1 MVEGGGGGEKR
12 KQGFLLPPPPASF
25 LFLCSRPNVLDE
37 LARKRLLHRLNLN
50 LMVVLSIACK
60 TSKSLICMIQ
70 CRECKNIPDTPA
82 KYIHWYVS
90 FQARLDTGVIPGVF
104 SVRKSCYLKS
114 TPVKIRVREAAD
126 RRMWHLTC
134 FGQCLWLDCHSA
146 DELQDDCQMSYDFAV
161 FCTSC
166 FTFGKCTLSLH
177 IKQVYSVFRSYDRW
191 QFDSYN
197 VTLLNTVLGRVM
209 HDQRVRFNFLR
220 RLQLLRPI

>member
-1 MVEGGGGGEKR
+1 
-12 KQGFLLPPPPASF
+12 
-25 LFLCSRPNVLDE
+25 
-37 LARKRLLHRLNLN
+37 
-50 LMVVLSIACK
+50 MVVLSIACK

-90 FQARLDTGVIPGVF
+90 FQDRLDAGVIPGVF

-126 RRMWHLTC
+126 RSMWHLTC

-197 VTLLNTVLGRVM
+197 VTLLNTALGRVM

>member
-114 TPVKIRVREAAD
+114 TPVPRQWKFVYVRP
-126 RRMWHLTC
+126 LTVAC
-134 FGQCLWLDCHSA
+134 DISHVSVNVCGLIVIQLTSPKRWLA
-146 DELQDDCQMSYDFAV
+146 DELWFCCFFAPV
-161 FCTSC
+161 VSC
-166 FTFGKCTLSLH
+166 LEMYFISSH
-177 IKQVYSVFRSYDRW
+177 
-191 QFDSYN
+191 
-197 VTLLNTVLGRVM
+197 
-209 HDQRVRFNFLR
+209 
-220 RLQLLRPI
+220 